1 MKGMKIETPIDEL
14 VKLLQERK
22 KLSINKAASI
32 LGVET
37 SKVEEWVKI
46 LEENGFV
53 ELIYPALGKPQ
64 IILKDLKGK

>member
-46 LEENGFV
+46 LEESPRNT
-53 ELIYPALGKPQ
+53 A
-64 IILKDLKGK
+64 ILE